1 LAKTTKKEF
10 ILPSGET
17 KEEITNFLL
26 KYIDS
31 IVEFDENSKLIAK
44 NITITDGAITSDYV
58 QLNTE
63 LATPPT
69 DVGAIYWDDQDK
81 TVTANM
87 EPSNGGGVKLQIGQE
102 MYIRATNKTGTTISN
117 GEVVFISG
125 AQGNRPTIDLAD
137 SGSYENATRV
147 IGVATED
154 IGNNLFG
161 YVTTE
166 GLVRDLN
173 TNDYTDGDCVFVG
186 TVSGSFTTVT
196 PTFGDAKVKVGIIT
210 KAHPTDGWLK
220 VCISN
225 DKYMF
230 GAVDDG
236 NYSGFETDGTY
247 VALGDATVYEDLQFS
262 VSGGRVPA
270 SNAPTF
276 ETFTT
281 NTKEYAFA
289 VNDFIYLDANEPFH
303 AHKINTLS
311 DVHVHATSK
320 TGNSSGSSQYVNVET
335 TLAYVENNGTWN
347 ETVLSGEC
355 EIPDGTSALCM
366 KIFDLGDFD
375 LTNVGIGGLMKLTVK
390 RISAVSGAEY
400 PDDLFINQIGMHLE
414 VDMLGSREEYVK

>member
-1 LAKTTKKEF
+1 LPETKSKKY

-17 KEEITNFLL
+17 KEEISNFLL

-44 NITITDGAITSDYV
+44 NITITNGAIASDYV

-63 LATPPT
+63 LSTPPT

-173 TNDYTDGDCVFVG
+173 TSDYTDGECVFVG

-196 PTFGDAKVKVGIIT
+196 PTFGDARVKVGIIT

-220 VCISN
+220 VCVAN

-230 GAVDDG
+230 GDVDGG
-236 NYSGFETDGTY
+236 NYSGFEDDGTLRF
-247 VALGDATVYEDLQFS
+247 VGDATVWRDENAGGVSLTKANSNQPDLVTIDSTNILSYAFDGVNSLEELHWANELQHDWKIDSDIQPHIHFYTTDTGTGDVKWNLQYWIS
-262 VSGGRVPA
+262 NGGTA
-270 SNAPTF
+270 
-276 ETFTT
+276 TFTSST
-281 NTKEYAFA
+281 SLVQT
-289 VNDFIYLDANEPFH
+289 VNGNAWEQFRVDFDEAITGTDASFSAQMHFRVWRDPND
-303 AHKINTLS
+303 AADTYGS
-311 DVHVHATSK
+311 DVVI
-320 TGNSSGSSQYVNVET
+320 G
-335 TLAYVENNGTWN
+335 TLGYHYEID
-347 ETVLSGEC
+347 TV
-355 EIPDGTSALCM
+355 
-366 KIFDLGDFD
+366 
-375 LTNVGIGGLMKLTVK
+375 
-390 RISAVSGAEY
+390 
-400 PDDLFINQIGMHLE
+400 
-414 VDMLGSREEYVK
+414 GSRQITTK